1 MDPRTFE
8 QIAALVGGK
17 LHGVGTGKVTK
28 VVTDSRSIR
37 PGDFFVALRGEHF
50 DGHAFLQAV
59 REAAAAGA
67 LVSERNVHL
76 NGFTQIEVPETL
88 VALQRLARAYRKQ
101 LRLKAIGITGSSGKT
116 STKEMLAAVLG
127 ERFSVIKTIGN
138 YNNHIG
144 LPLTVLGASE
154 TDDFGVFEMGMNHA
168 GELAPLCEI
177 AQPDASVITN
187 IGTAHIGHL
196 ETREA
201 IAAEKAVVAEAVPAE
216 GFVVLNANDRFTDW
230 IASRCQAR
238 VVRAGLNRGDV
249 KAQNIEQRVKG
260 ATFTLARGKRTTQ
273 VLLPVHGEHMV
284 SNACLAAA
292 VGLEFGL
299 TLEECAAG
307 LAKTTIPGNR
317 LKVQSLGPLVV
328 INDAYNA
335 NPDSMVAALKT
346 ATQFSVKGRRVAA
359 LGRMGELGKES
370 EAAHRRVGR
379 AVAEFEFDYLVT
391 VGDEARLIGEAAS
404 SAGLKSAERVDTHEQ
419 AVEALLNYLEPGD
432 LLLVKGSLSSA
443 MDRVVHG
450 LEAVFHRAK
459 WKPLCCSICT
469 T

>member
-1 MDPRTFE
+1 MDPRSFE

-17 LHGVGTGKVTK
+17 LHGVGAEKVTR

-37 PGDFFVALRGEHF
+37 AGEFFVALSGDQF
-50 DGHAFLQAV
+50 DGHDFLPAV
-59 REAAAAGA
+59 KEAAAAGA
-67 LVSERNVHL
+67 LVSHVNVDL

-88 VALQRLARAYRKQ
+88 TALQRLARAYRNQ
-101 LRLKAIGITGSSGKT
+101 LRLKAIGVTGSSGKT
-116 STKEMLAAVLG
+116 STKEMIASVLG

-144 LPLTVLGASE
+144 LPLTVLAASSA
-154 TDDFGVFEMGMNHA
+154 DDFGVFEMGMNHA

-177 AQPDASVITN
+177 ARPDAAVLTN
-187 IGTAHIGHL
+187 VGMAHIGHL
-196 ETREA
+196 DTREA

-216 GFVVLNANDRFTDW
+216 GFVVLNANDDFTDW
-230 IASRCQAR
+230 IAARCKAR
-238 VVRAGLNRGDV
+238 IVRAGVGRGDV
-249 KAQNIEQRVKG
+249 KALDVDERVKG
-260 ATFTLARGKRTTQ
+260 ATFRLEHGGRSTQ

-299 TLEECAAG
+299 TLQECAAG
-307 LAKTTIPGNR
+307 LAKTAIPGNR
-317 LKVQSLGPLVV
+317 LKIQHLGPLLV

-346 ATQFSVKGRRVAA
+346 AAQLSVKGRRVAA

-370 EAAHRRVGR
+370 AAAHRRVGR
-379 AVAEFEFDYLVT
+379 AVAELEFDFLVT
-391 VGDEARLIGEAAS
+391 VGEEARLIAEAAG
-404 SAGLKSAERVDTHEQ
+404 SAGLKSTQQSDTHQQ
-419 AVEALLNYLEPGD
+419 AIDALLDYLEPGD

-450 LEAVFHRAK
+450 LEAVFDQAR
-459 WKPLCCSICT
+459 WRSP
-469 T
+469 

>member
-8 QIAALVGGK
+8 QIAALVDGK

-37 PGDFFVALRGEHF
+37 PGDFFVALRGDHF

-101 LRLKAIGITGSSGKT
+101 LRLKAIGVTGSSGKT

-127 ERFSVIKTIGN
+127 ERFSVLKTIGN

-177 AQPDASVITN
+177 ARPDASVITN

-216 GFVVLNANDRFTDW
+216 GFVVLNANDCFTDW

-238 VVRAGLNRGDV
+238 VVRAGLNRGDI

-273 VLLPVHGEHMV
+273 VSLPVHGEHMV

-317 LKVQSLGPLVV
+317 LKIQNLGPLMV

-335 NPDSMVAALKT
+335 NPDSMEAALKT
-346 ATQFSVKGRRVAA
+346 ATQFAVKGRRVAA

-370 EAAHRRVGR
+370 EAAHRHVGR
-379 AVAEFEFDYLVT
+379 TVAAFEFDYLVT
-391 VGDEARLIGEAAS
+391 VGDEARLIAEAAS
-404 SAGLKSAERVDTHEQ
+404 AAGLKLAERADTHEQ
-419 AVEALLNYLEPGD
+419 AIEALLDYLEPGD

-450 LEAVFHRAK
+450 LEAVFDRAK
-459 WKPLCCSICT
+459 WRSR
-469 T
+469 

>member
-1 MDPRTFE
+1 MDPRSFE

-17 LHGVGTGKVTK
+17 LHGVGAEKVTR

-37 PGDFFVALRGEHF
+37 PGEFFVALSGDQF
-50 DGHAFLQAV
+50 DGHDFLPAV
-59 REAAAAGA
+59 KEAAAAGA
-67 LVSERNVHL
+67 LVSHVNVDL

-88 VALQRLARAYRKQ
+88 TALQRLARAYRNQ
-101 LRLKAIGITGSSGKT
+101 LRLKAIGVTGSSGKT
-116 STKEMLAAVLG
+116 STKEMIAAVLG

-144 LPLTVLGASE
+144 LPLTVLAASS

-177 AQPDASVITN
+177 ARPDAAVLTN
-187 IGTAHIGHL
+187 VGMAHIGYL
-196 ETREA
+196 DTREA
-201 IAAEKAVVAEAVPAE
+201 IAAEKAVVAEAVPRE
-216 GFVVLNANDRFTDW
+216 GFVVLNANDDFTDW
-230 IASRCQAR
+230 IAARCQAR
-238 VVRAGLNRGDV
+238 IIRAGVGRGDV
-249 KAQNIEQRVKG
+249 KALDIDERVKG
-260 ATFTLARGKRTTQ
+260 ATFKLEHGGRSTQ
-273 VLLPVHGEHMV
+273 VSLPVHGEHMV

-299 TLEECAAG
+299 TLQECAAG
-307 LAKTTIPGNR
+307 LAKTAIPGNR
-317 LKVQSLGPLVV
+317 LKIQHLGPLLV

-346 ATQFSVKGRRVAA
+346 AAQLSVKGRRIAV

-370 EAAHRRVGR
+370 AAAHRRLGR
-379 AVAEFEFDYLVT
+379 TVAQLEFDFLVT
-391 VGDEARLIGEAAS
+391 VGEEARLIAEAARA
-404 SAGLKSAERVDTHEQ
+404 AGLKSIQQSETHQE
-419 AVEALLNYLEPGD
+419 AIDALLDYLEPGD

-450 LEAVFHRAK
+450 LEAVFDQAR
-459 WKPLCCSICT
+459 WRST
-469 T
+469 

>member
-1 MDPRTFE
+1 MDPRSFE

-17 LHGVGTGKVTK
+17 LHGVGAEKVTR

-37 PGDFFVALRGEHF
+37 AGEFFVALSGDQF
-50 DGHAFLQAV
+50 DGHDFLPAV
-59 REAAAAGA
+59 KEAAAAGA
-67 LVSERNVHL
+67 LVSHVNVDL

-88 VALQRLARAYRKQ
+88 TALQRLARAYRNQ
-101 LRLKAIGITGSSGKT
+101 LRLKAIGVTGSSGKT
-116 STKEMLAAVLG
+116 STKEMIASVLG

-144 LPLTVLGASE
+144 LPLTVLAASSA
-154 TDDFGVFEMGMNHA
+154 DDIGVFEMGMNHA

-177 AQPDASVITN
+177 ARPDAAVLTN
-187 IGTAHIGHL
+187 VGMAHIGYL
-196 ETREA
+196 DTREA

-216 GFVVLNANDRFTDW
+216 GFVVLNANDDFTDW
-230 IASRCQAR
+230 IAARCKAR
-238 VVRAGLNRGDV
+238 IVRAGVGRGDV
-249 KAQNIEQRVKG
+249 KAVDIDERVKG
-260 ATFTLARGKRTTQ
+260 ATFTLEHGGRSTQ
-273 VLLPVHGEHMV
+273 VSLPVHGEHMV

-299 TLEECAAG
+299 TLQECAAG
-307 LAKTTIPGNR
+307 LAKTAIPGNR
-317 LKVQSLGPLVV
+317 LKIQHLGPLLV

-346 ATQFSVKGRRVAA
+346 AAQLSVKGRRVAA

-370 EAAHRRVGR
+370 AAAHRRVGR
-379 AVAEFEFDYLVT
+379 TVAELEFDFLVT
-391 VGDEARLIGEAAS
+391 VGEEARLIAEAAR
-404 SAGLKSAERVDTHEQ
+404 SAGLKSTQQSDTHQQ
-419 AVEALLNYLEPGD
+419 AIDALLDYLEPGD

-450 LEAVFHRAK
+450 LEAVFDQAR
-459 WKPLCCSICT
+459 WRST
-469 T
+469 

>member
-37 PGDFFVALRGEHF
+37 AGDFFVALRGDHF
-50 DGHAFLQAV
+50 DGHAFLPAV

-88 VALQRLARAYRKQ
+88 GALQRLARAYRKQ

-116 STKEMLAAVLG
+116 STKEMIAVVLA

-177 AQPDASVITN
+177 ARPDASVITN

-201 IAAEKAVVAEAVPAE
+201 IAAEKAVVAEVVPAE
-216 GFVVLNANDRFTDW
+216 GFVVLNANDCFTDW

-238 VVRAGLNRGDV
+238 VVRAGLNRGDI

-260 ATFTLARGKRTTQ
+260 ATFTLACGKRTTQ
-273 VLLPVHGEHMV
+273 VSLPVHGEHMV

-317 LKVQSLGPLVV
+317 LKIQNLGPLMV

-335 NPDSMVAALKT
+335 NPDSMEAALKT
-346 ATQFSVKGRRVAA
+346 ATQFTVKGRRVAA

-370 EAAHRRVGR
+370 EAAHRQVGR
-379 AVAEFEFDYLVT
+379 TVAAFEFDYLVT
-391 VGDEARLIGEAAS
+391 VGDEARLIAEAAS
-404 SAGLKSAERVDTHEQ
+404 AAGLKFAERADTHEQ
-419 AVEALLNYLEPGD
+419 AIEALLDFLEPGD

-450 LEAVFHRAK
+450 LEAVFDQPK
-459 WKPLCCSICT
+459 WRSR
-469 T
+469 

>member
-1 MDPRTFE
+1 MDPRSFE

-17 LHGVGTGKVTK
+17 LHGVGAEKVTR

-37 PGDFFVALRGEHF
+37 AGEFFVALSGDQF
-50 DGHAFLQAV
+50 DGHDFLPAV
-59 REAAAAGA
+59 KEAAAAGA
-67 LVSERNVHL
+67 LVSHVNVDL

-88 VALQRLARAYRKQ
+88 TALQRLARAYRNQ
-101 LRLKAIGITGSSGKT
+101 LRLKAIGVTGSSGKT
-116 STKEMLAAVLG
+116 STKEMIASILG

-144 LPLTVLGASE
+144 LPLTVLAASS

-177 AQPDASVITN
+177 ARPDAAVLTN
-187 IGTAHIGHL
+187 VGMAHIGYL
-196 ETREA
+196 DTREA
-201 IAAEKAVVAEAVPAE
+201 IAAEKAVVAEAVPRE
-216 GFVVLNANDRFTDW
+216 GFVVLNANDDFTDW
-230 IASRCQAR
+230 IAARCKAR
-238 VVRAGLNRGDV
+238 IVRAGVGRGDV
-249 KAQNIEQRVKG
+249 KALDIEVRVKG
-260 ATFTLARGKRTTQ
+260 ATFKLEHGGRSTQ

-299 TLEECAAG
+299 TLQECAAG
-307 LAKTTIPGNR
+307 LAKTAIPGNR
-317 LKVQSLGPLVV
+317 LKIQHLGPLLV

-346 ATQFSVKGRRVAA
+346 AAQLSVKGRRIAA

-370 EAAHRRVGR
+370 AASHRRVGKT
-379 AVAEFEFDYLVT
+379 VAELEFDFLVT
-391 VGDEARLIGEAAS
+391 VGEEARLIAEAAR
-404 SAGLKSAERVDTHEQ
+404 SAGLKSIQQSETHQQ
-419 AVEALLNYLEPGD
+419 AIDALLNYLEPGD

-450 LEAVFHRAK
+450 LEAVFDQAR
-459 WKPLCCSICT
+459 WRST
-469 T
+469 

>member
-1 MDPRTFE
+1 MDPRTVE

-37 PGDFFVALRGEHF
+37 AGEFFVALSGDQF
-50 DGHAFLQAV
+50 DGHAFLPAV
-59 REAAAAGA
+59 KAAAAAGA
-67 LVSERNVHL
+67 LVNRVNPEL

-88 VALQRLARAYRKQ
+88 AALQQLARAYRDQ
-101 LRLKAIGITGSSGKT
+101 LRLKAIAVTGSSGKT
-116 STKEMLAAVLG
+116 STKEMIASVLG

-144 LPLTVLGASE
+144 LPLTVLAGSSA
-154 TDDFGVFEMGMNHA
+154 DDFGVFEMGMNHA
-168 GELAPLCEI
+168 GELAPLCQI
-177 AQPDASVITN
+177 ARPDAAVITN
-187 IGTAHIGHL
+187 IGMAHIGYL

-201 IAAEKAVVAEAVPAE
+201 IAAEKAIVAEAIPAE
-216 GFVVLNANDRFTDW
+216 GFVVLNANDDFADW
-230 IASRCQAR
+230 VAARCKAR
-238 VVRAGLNRGDV
+238 VVRAGFGRGEVMARNLN
-249 KAQNIEQRVKG
+249 ESVKG
-260 ATFTLARGKRTTQ
+260 ATFTLEYRGRSTQ
-273 VLLPVHGEHMV
+273 VLLPVHGEHMIA
-284 SNACLAAA
+284 NACLAAA

-299 TLEECAAG
+299 TLQECAAG

-317 LKVQSLGPLVV
+317 LKIQYLGPLVV

-346 ATQFSVKGRRVAA
+346 AMQLDVAGRRVAV

-370 EAAHRRVGR
+370 EAAHWRVGK

-391 VGDEARLIGEAAS
+391 VGEEARLIADAAH
-404 SAGLKSAERVDTHEQ
+404 SAGLKSTERADTHQQ
-419 AVEALLNYLEPGD
+419 AIDALLDYLEPGD

-450 LEAVFHRAK
+450 LEAVFDQAK
-459 WKPLCCSICT
+459 WRSR
-469 T
+469 